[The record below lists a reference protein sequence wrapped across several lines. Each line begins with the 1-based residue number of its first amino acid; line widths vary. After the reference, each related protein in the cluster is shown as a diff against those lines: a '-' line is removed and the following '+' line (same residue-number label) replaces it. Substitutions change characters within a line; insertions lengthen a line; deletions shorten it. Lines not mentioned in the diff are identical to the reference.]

1 MIDGEALLKRL
12 QPSLEG
18 IRGRIHPNV
27 DMSKVTWFRAG
38 GLAEV
43 FYQPADEADLAAFLQ
58 KLPRDI
64 PITIVGI
71 GSNLLIR
78 DGGIAG
84 VTIRLSAKGFGE
96 TQQVSQTRIFAGAAT
111 TDKRLASVAL
121 EAGISGFHFYCG
133 IPGGLGGALKMNGGA
148 NGGETAQH
156 VVEVYALDREGKRHI
171 LNLSDMDYSYRQSKV
186 DDGMIFVGALLEGQK
201 GNKEHIKKAMD
212 EAIRHREEVQPIREK
227 TGGSTFRNPEGTS
240 AWKVIDEAGCRG
252 LTIGGAEMSTMHCNF
267 MINTGNAT
275 AYDLELLG
283 ETVRKRVFEKTGINL
298 HWEIKRI
305 GQFVTGKEVKPFVP
319 SPSDK
324 A

>member
-43 FYQPADEADLAAFLQ
+43 FYQPADEADLAVFLK

-171 LNLSDMDYSYRQSKV
+171 LNLSDMHYSYRQSKV

-319 SPSDK
+319 SPSVK

>member
-1 MIDGEALLKRL
+1 MIDGEALFKRL
-12 QPSLEG
+12 QPCLSG
-18 IRGRIHPNV
+18 VRGRLSENV
-27 DMSKVTWFRAG
+27 DLSKVTWFRTG
-38 GLAEV
+38 GLAEI
-43 FYQPADEADLAAFLQ
+43 FYQPADEADLTEFL
-58 KLPRDI
+58 KNLPKDV
-64 PITIVGI
+64 PVTIVGI

-78 DGGIAG
+78 DGGIPG

-133 IPGGLGGALKMNGGA
+133 IPGGLGGALKMNAGA

-171 LNLSDMDYSYRQSKV
+171 LSQKDMNYSYRQSKV
-186 DDGMIFVGALLEGQK
+186 DDNLIFVGALLEGEK
-201 GNKEHIKKAMD
+201 GKKEDIKKAMD

-227 TGGSTFRNPEGTS
+227 TGGSTFRNPQGTS

-252 LTIGGAEMSTMHCNF
+252 LTIGGAQMSTMHCNF

-275 AYDLELLG
+275 AYELETLG
-283 ETVRKRVFEKTGINL
+283 ETVRKRVFEKTGIEL
-298 HWEIKRI
+298 YWEIKRI
-305 GQFVTGKEVKPFVP
+305 GQFVPGKEVVPFVAP
-319 SPSDK
+319 L
-324 A
+324 

>member
-1 MIDGEALLKRL
+1 MIDGHSLLKRL
-12 QPSLEG
+12 EPAFKDV
-18 IRGRIHPNV
+18 RGRLTANV

-38 GLAEV
+38 GLAEI
-43 FYQPADEADLAAFLQ
+43 FYQPADETDLAVFL
-58 KLPRDI
+58 KNLPKDV
-64 PITIVGI
+64 PVTIVGI

-121 EAGISGFHFYCG
+121 EAGISGFDFYCG

-148 NGGETAQH
+148 NGGETARH

-171 LNLSDMDYSYRQSKV
+171 LNVDDMNYSYRQSKV
-186 DDGMIFVGALLEGQK
+186 DDGLIFVGALLEGEK
-201 GNKEHIKKAMD
+201 GNKDDIRKKMD
-212 EAIRHREEVQPIREK
+212 AALRHREEVQPIREK

-252 LTIGGAEMSTMHCNF
+252 LTIGGAQMSTMHCNF

-283 ETVRKRVFEKTGINL
+283 ETVRKRVFEKTGIDL

-305 GQFVTGKEVKPFVP
+305 GQFADGKVVQPFV
-319 SPSDK
+319 
-324 A
+324 AC

>member
-252 LTIGGAEMSTMHCNF
+252 LTIGGAKMSTMHCNF

>member
-111 TDKRLASVAL
+111 TDKRLASVAF

-171 LNLSDMDYSYRQSKV
+171 LNLSDMHYSYRQSKV

-201 GNKEHIKKAMD
+201 GNKEDIKKAMD

-319 SPSDK
+319 SPSVK

>member
-171 LNLSDMDYSYRQSKV
+171 LNRADMHYSYRQSKV
-186 DDGMIFVGALLEGQK
+186 DDDLIFVGALLEGQK
-201 GNKEHIKKAMD
+201 GNKEDIKKAMD

-267 MINTGNAT
+267 MINKGNAT

-283 ETVRKRVFEKTGINL
+283 ETVRKRVFEKTGIVL

-305 GQFVTGKEVKPFVP
+305 GQFL
-319 SPSDK
+319 SDK
-324 A
+324 IVEPFIAPH

>member
-1 MIDGEALLKRL
+1 MVDGASLLKRL
-12 QPSLEG
+12 EPVLKNL
-18 IRGRIHPNV
+18 RGRLNVNV

-38 GLAEV
+38 GLAEI
-43 FYQPADEADLAAFLQ
+43 FYQPADETDLAGFL
-58 KLPRDI
+58 KNLPKDV
-64 PITIVGI
+64 PVTVVGI

-78 DGGIAG
+78 DGGIPG

-96 TQQVSQTRIFAGAAT
+96 MQQVSQTRIFAGAAT
-111 TDKRLASVAL
+111 TDKRLSSFAL
-121 EAGISGFHFYCG
+121 EAGIDGFAFYYG

-156 VVEVYALDREGKRHI
+156 VVEVYALDRDGNRFI
-171 LNLSDMDYSYRQSKV
+171 LSLDEMDYSYRQSNV
-186 DDGMIFVGALLEGQK
+186 DDGLIFVGALLEGQK
-201 GNKEHIKKAMD
+201 GKKEDIRKKMD
-212 EAIRHREEVQPIREK
+212 AALRHREGVQPIREK

-252 LTIGGAEMSTMHCNF
+252 LTIGGAQMSTMHCNF

-283 ETVRKRVFEKTGINL
+283 ETVRKRVFEKTGIDL

-305 GQFVTGKEVKPFVP
+305 GQFIEGKEVVPFVAP
-319 SPSDK
+319 
-324 A
+324 

>member
-43 FYQPADEADLAAFLQ
+43 FYQPADEADLAVFLK

-171 LNLSDMDYSYRQSKV
+171 LNRSDMHYSYRQSKV
-186 DDGMIFVGALLEGQK
+186 DDDLIFVGALLEGQK
-201 GNKEHIKKAMD
+201 GNKEDIKKAMD

-267 MINTGNAT
+267 MINKGNAT

-283 ETVRKRVFEKTGINL
+283 ETVRKRVFEKTGIVL

-305 GQFVTGKEVKPFVP
+305 GQFLTDKIVEPFIAP
-319 SPSDK
+319 H
-324 A
+324 

>member
-43 FYQPADEADLAAFLQ
+43 FYQPADEADLAVFLQ
-58 KLPRDI
+58 KLPRDV

-171 LNLSDMDYSYRQSKV
+171 LNLSDMQYSYRQSKV
-186 DDGMIFVGALLEGQK
+186 DDDLIFVGALLEGPK
-201 GNKEHIKKAMD
+201 GNKEDIKKAMD

-267 MINTGNAT
+267 MINKGNAT

-283 ETVRKRVFEKTGINL
+283 ETVRKRVFEKTGIVL

-305 GQFVTGKEVKPFVP
+305 GQFLPDRIVEPFIAP
-319 SPSDK
+319 H
-324 A
+324 

>member
-171 LNLSDMDYSYRQSKV
+171 LNRSDMHYSYRQSKV

-305 GQFVTGKEVKPFVP
+305 GQFVTGKEVNPFVP